1 MKRFELI
8 IKKLIPY
15 AAAFALI
22 FALMHFGSR
31 PTDEAIRTPIAANFG
46 NADFKITP
54 DQVTET
60 YIVANIA
67 SSVSLP
73 STSTINENYI
83 TVNTLYKT
91 TGTTDTSGSQIIDKP
106 SIIDTSSYTKGVI
119 KYTVVKGDTL
129 DSIIAKNNL
138 KVKNVTKTQVRW
150 SNGLKDESIKVGST
164 LYLPSVSG
172 IVYKVKKGD
181 SIDSIVKKYKANR
194 EETIAYNN
202 LEDSELKVGSL
213 ILLPGGTL
221 PEKERPEYVA
231 PKPVT
236 TTPTYRY
243 TAPTYNYSYAG
254 DSGDRHNMIEI
265 GSYGYWSSVYSKTAW
280 QGNPGAFGNCTWFA
294 WYWRRNNMPSNYWL
308 PKGAIGNASSWM
320 YTLGGSY
327 KTGRTPKYGAV
338 IQSMGGYWGHV
349 GVVVGVNSGNSITI
363 QEMNYSG
370 PNGMFNHVYQSTLNW
385 SDALK
390 YNYIYEHK

>member
-91 TGTTDTSGSQIIDKP
+91 TGTTDTSSSQIIDKP
-106 SIIDTSSYTKGVI
+106 SIIDTSGYTRGVI
-119 KYTVVKGDTL
+119 KHTVKKGESIA
-129 DSIIAKNNL
+129 SIIAKYGL
-138 KVKNVTKTQVRW
+138 SNVTKTQVRW
-150 SNGLKDESIKVGST
+150 SNGLKTESIKVGST

-172 IVYKVKKGD
+172 IVYKVK
-181 SIDSIVKKYKANR
+181 
-194 EETIAYNN
+194 TC
-202 LEDSELKVGSL
+202 L
-213 ILLPGGTL
+213 
-221 PEKERPEYVA
+221 
-231 PKPVT
+231 
-236 TTPTYRY
+236 
-243 TAPTYNYSYAG
+243 
-254 DSGDRHNMIEI
+254 
-265 GSYGYWSSVYSKTAW
+265 
-280 QGNPGAFGNCTWFA
+280 
-294 WYWRRNNMPSNYWL
+294 
-308 PKGAIGNASSWM
+308 
-320 YTLGGSY
+320 
-327 KTGRTPKYGAV
+327 
-338 IQSMGGYWGHV
+338 
-349 GVVVGVNSGNSITI
+349 
-363 QEMNYSG
+363 
-370 PNGMFNHVYQSTLNW
+370 
-385 SDALK
+385 
-390 YNYIYEHK
+390 